1 MEFAEG
7 TTFEATVRRE
17 YDRGRSNHSTRSRI
31 DVEPSSSSQK
41 MMIRLK
47 TETRACLLDCTRPG
61 SLLHDVLAGAPV
73 VNRSGDP
80 PGGLYE
86 IDCSDALCQELVA
99 IAARHCPDAVVEIE
113 TWLGRQT
120 RS

>member
-1 MEFAEG
+1 
-7 TTFEATVRRE
+7 
-17 YDRGRSNHSTRSRI
+17 
-31 DVEPSSSSQK
+31 
-41 MMIRLK
+41 
-47 TETRACLLDCTRPG
+47 
-61 SLLHDVLAGAPV
+61 V

-86 IDCSDALCQELVA
+86 IDCSDALCQELMA

-113 TWLGRQT
+113 TGLGRQT